1 METSISTTETAL
13 VAGLRAGEAAA
24 YEQLVREYGGR
35 MLVVC
40 ERLLFNREDAR
51 DAVQDA
57 FLSAFRSLHTFDGR
71 SQFST
76 WLHRIAINAA
86 LMKLR
91 TKRRHPEQSIND
103 LLPVFKAD
111 GHQENPGSGWSMSGA
126 QILERTET
134 QQLIRS
140 KIAGLPESYR
150 NVLILRDIE
159 ELDTET
165 VAEML
170 ELSAGAVKVRL
181 HRARQALRALLEPIF
196 GESRK

>member
-1 METSISTTETAL
+1 MESSIFTTETAL
-13 VAGLRAGEAAA
+13 VDGLRAGDAAA
-24 YEQLVREYGGR
+24 YEQLVRDDGGR

-40 ERLLFNREDAR
+40 ERLLFNREDAK

-91 TKRRHPEQSIND
+91 TKRRHPEQSIEE
-103 LLPVFKAD
+103 LLPVFISD
-111 GHQENPGSGWSMSGA
+111 GHQKDPGSRWTISSSE
-126 QILERTET
+126 IFERNET

-140 KIAGLPESYR
+140 KIECLPESYR

-165 VAEML
+165 VAVML
-170 ELSAGAVKVRL
+170 ELSVGAVKVRL
-181 HRARQALRALLEPIF
+181 HRARQALRTLLQPIF
-196 GESRK
+196 GETSK